1 MEAERAE
8 LGRLVTQLVE
18 VVAGPIKK
26 ELPLAGMTVQAAY
39 EGLKEALC
47 IPPRV
52 VALVDGEAVDPGT
65 KLKEGSHLEFVIPG
79 GSKG

>member
-1 MEAERAE
+1 MNAERAE
-8 LGRLVTQLVE
+8 AGNFVTQLVE

-26 ELPLAGMTVQAAY
+26 ELPLVGMTVQAAF

-47 IPPRV
+47 IPSRV
-52 VALVDGEAVDPGT
+52 VALVDGYAVDPGT

>member
-1 MEAERAE
+1 MNAERVEA
-8 LGRLVTQLVE
+8 GNFVTQLVE

-26 ELPLAGMTVQAAY
+26 ELPLVGMTVQAAF
-39 EGLKEALC
+39 EGLKQALC
-47 IPPRV
+47 IPSGV
-52 VALVDGEAVDPGT
+52 VALVDGKPVAPDT